1 MKNDKLLVVADDLT
15 GANDTGVMFA
25 EAGFN
30 TLLETNVRSL
40 ESTDVSCAEIFS
52 VSTDS
57 RPIGTAA
64 ENKTKMAILKGIE
77 KGMNQLYLKIDSTM
91 RGSVNY
97 QIKGALAAW
106 ETLYPDTKAVICP
119 AYPTMGRTI
128 ENGHLYVN
136 GTPVN
141 ETASGKDAICPVKSS
156 SMQDLL
162 PEAICL
168 ACTPENELI
177 EKILSVTHKQI
188 VIDAKTEEDL
198 TTIAKAINRLGN
210 GIIPVGSAGLAQKL
224 KLSGHKLAEKTKIN
238 LGRSLILVTSIH
250 ETSQNQVDQYI
261 SGIGGKS
268 VVFNPSP
275 SQLINHQISSEALLQ
290 QFNALI
296 HSSRENVIIRANP
309 AKVVNNIDGSINE
322 IARKIAEY
330 LANLGLH
337 ALNTEK
343 FDSLILFGG
352 DGAATLLDKM
362 NISEMKVS
370 YAIVPGVPLCT
381 VTNGP
386 YKGLNVMTKS
396 GGFGN
401 HSLLID
407 ILSVKAD

>member
-30 TLLETNVRSL
+30 TLLETNIHSL
-40 ESTDVSCAEIFS
+40 ELTDVSRADIFS

-57 RPIGTAA
+57 RPIATAA
-64 ENKTKMAILKGIE
+64 ETKTKETVLKGIE
-77 KGMNQLYLKIDSTM
+77 KGINRLYLKIDSTM

-106 ETLYPDTKAVICP
+106 ETLYPHTKAVICP

-162 PEAICL
+162 PEAVCL
-168 ACTPENELI
+168 TCSTENELI
-177 EKILSVTHKQI
+177 EKINSVPHRQI
-188 VIDAKTEEDL
+188 VIDAKTEDDL
-198 TTIAKAINRLGN
+198 TIIANAINRLGN
-210 GIIPVGSAGLAQKL
+210 DIIPVGSAGLAEKL
-224 KLSGHKLAEKTKIN
+224 KLSDHKSVEKTKPD
-238 LGRSLILVTSIH
+238 LGRALILVTSIH

-268 VVFNPSP
+268 IVFNPSP
-275 SQLINHQISSEALLQ
+275 SQLINHRLSNEALQ
-290 QFNALI
+290 QQLDALI
-296 HSSRENVIIRANP
+296 HSGRENVIIRANP
-309 AKVVNNIDGSINE
+309 AKVVNHMEDRSINE

-330 LANLGLH
+330 LANLGLY
-337 ALNTEK
+337 ALNAEK

-362 NISEMKVS
+362 KVSEMKVS
-370 YAIVPGVPLCT
+370 YAVVPGVPLCT
-381 VTNGP
+381 ITNGP

-401 HSLLID
+401 HSLLTD
-407 ILSVKAD
+407 MLNA